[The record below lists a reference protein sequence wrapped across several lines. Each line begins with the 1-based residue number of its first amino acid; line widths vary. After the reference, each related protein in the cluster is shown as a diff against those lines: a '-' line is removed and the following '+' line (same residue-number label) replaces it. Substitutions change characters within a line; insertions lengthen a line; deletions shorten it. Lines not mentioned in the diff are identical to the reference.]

1 MRILIAAALLAGSAV
16 TSTAFAAWPGDR
28 QGAYCHQTRDYE
40 NCGYPTLE
48 ACLFTRSAVGGICV
62 PNPKYIPGPERR
74 SRYR

>member
-1 MRILIAAALLAGSAV
+1 MRILIAIGLLTASA
-16 TSTAFAAWPGDR
+16 TSVLAAWPGDR

-40 NCGYPTLE
+40 NCGYPTFE
-48 ACLFTRSAVGGICV
+48 ACLFTRQAVGGICV